1 MTFQMTQPFGGY
13 SFGNHFIGDGEM
25 GGWGEIFI
33 RVSLL
38 LPDP

>member
-25 GGWGEIFI
+25 G
-33 RVSLL
+33 
-38 LPDP
+38 